1 MRRTQ
6 FLLALAVPASLMTAS
21 PVEARGCVKGAVIGG
36 VAGHFMHHHAVAG
49 AAVGCVA
56 GHYVFRHR
64 SHRYHHY
71 RRYR

>member
-1 MRRTQ
+1 VRPTRL
-6 FLLALAVPASLMTAS
+6 LLAFALPASLMTAS
-21 PVEARGCVKGAVIGG
+21 PVEAGGCVKGAVIGG

>member
-1 MRRTQ
+1 MRRIQ
-6 FLLALAVPASLMTAS
+6 FIFALALPATLMTAS
-21 PVEARGCVKGAVIGG
+21 PLEARGCVKGAVIGG

-64 SHRYHHY
+64 SHHY
-71 RRYR
+71 RHHRYR